1 MFIVRF
7 YFYINYLELEPT
19 TTTTSLLSS
28 PPEYKN
34 PDLEQKIN
42 QNKGEPTLELA
53 RESLTSQ
60 DMEVVAYYALQDN
73 NVSNILHIIMCI
85 I

>member
-1 MFIVRF
+1 VFIVRF